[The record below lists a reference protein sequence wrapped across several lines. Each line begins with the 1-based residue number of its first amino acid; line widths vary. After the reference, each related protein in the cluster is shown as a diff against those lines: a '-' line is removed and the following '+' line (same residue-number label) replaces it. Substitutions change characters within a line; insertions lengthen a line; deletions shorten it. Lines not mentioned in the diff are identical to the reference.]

1 MCLYIGTHMGPSPFL
16 LLSLKIHSSLSPDFS
31 PLAWSDAS
39 YTPRIADIGMTRTDL
54 LIVA

>member
-39 YTPRIADIGMTRTDL
+39 YTPRIAGIGMTRTD
-54 LIVA
+54 